1 MSVSILNQLFPTR
14 QLVLAS
20 NNQGKLAEFKQ
31 LFEQANLEITVTP
44 QGQLGIEDA
53 VEDGLSFIE
62 NALIKARHASRLT
75 GLPAIADDSGL
86 AVDALGGAPGI
97 YSARY
102 AGEHGNDLK
111 NLQQLL
117 VDLKNVPQG
126 ERAAQFHCVL
136 AFVRHAD
143 DPVPVIAHGI
153 WHGQIAFEAAG
164 SGGFGYD
171 PIFLPDDSNGSAAE
185 LTAEQKKQLSHRGK
199 ALRLLV
205 ALLKGEQLKGEQL
218 KGEQG

>member
-1 MSVSILNQLFPTR
+1 MHK
-14 QLVLAS
+14 LVLATG
-20 NNQGKLAEFKQ
+20 NKGKLAELSALLAPFDWQ
-31 LFEQANLEITVTP
+31 VLP
-44 QGQLGIEDA
+44 QSDFQVPDA
-53 VEDGLSFIE
+53 IEDGLSFIE

-117 VDLKNVPQG
+117 LDLKDVPQG

-143 DPVPVIAHGI
+143 DPSA
-153 WHGQIAFEAAG
+153 
-164 SGGFGYD
+164 S
-171 PIFLPDDSNGSAAE
+171 DSPWYLAWSNCI
-185 LTAEQKKQLSHRGK
+185 
-199 ALRLLV
+199 
-205 ALLKGEQLKGEQL
+205 
-218 KGEQG
+218 

>member
-1 MSVSILNQLFPTR
+1 MHK
-14 QLVLAS
+14 LVLATG
-20 NNQGKLAEFKQ
+20 NKGKLAELSALLAPFDWQ
-31 LFEQANLEITVTP
+31 VLP
-44 QGQLGIEDA
+44 QSDFQVPDA
-53 VEDGLSFIE
+53 IEDGLSFIE

-75 GLPAIADDSGL
+75 GLPAVADDSGL

-117 VDLKNVPQG
+117 VDLKDVPQG

-153 WHGQIAFEAAG
+153 WHGQIAFDAAG

-171 PIFLPDDSNGSAAE
+171 PIFLPNDAQSSASTQCTAAE

-205 ALLKGEQLKGEQL
+205 SLLKGEQG
-218 KGEQG
+218 

>member
-1 MSVSILNQLFPTR
+1 MQK
-14 QLVLAS
+14 LVLATG
-20 NNQGKLAEFKQ
+20 NKGKLAELSALLAPFDWQ
-31 LFEQANLEITVTP
+31 VLP
-44 QGQLGIEDA
+44 QSDFQVPDA
-53 VEDGLSFIE
+53 IEDGLSFIE

-117 VDLKNVPQG
+117 LDLKAVPQG

-136 AFVRHAD
+136 AFVRHAE

-153 WHGQIAFEAAG
+153 WHGQIAFAAAG

-171 PIFLPDDSNGSAAE
+171 PIFLPDDSEGSAAE

-205 ALLKGEQLKGEQL
+205 SLLKGEQLKGDHN
-218 KGEQG
+218 

>member
-1 MSVSILNQLFPTR
+1 MHK
-14 QLVLAS
+14 LVLATG
-20 NNQGKLAEFKQ
+20 NKGKLAELSALLAPFDWQ
-31 LFEQANLEITVTP
+31 VLP
-44 QGQLGIEDA
+44 QSDFQVPDA
-53 VEDGLSFIE
+53 IEDGLSFIE

-75 GLPAIADDSGL
+75 GLPAVADDSGL

-117 VDLKNVPQG
+117 SDLKDVPQG

-153 WHGQIAFEAAG
+153 WHGQIAFDAAG
-164 SGGFGYD
+164 AGGFGYD
-171 PIFLPDDSNGSAAE
+171 PIFLPNDAQGTAAE

-205 ALLKGEQLKGEQL
+205 SLLKGEQLKGEQ
-218 KGEQG
+218 G

>member
-1 MSVSILNQLFPTR
+1 MQK
-14 QLVLAS
+14 LVLATG
-20 NNQGKLAEFKQ
+20 NKGKLAELSALLAPFDWQ
-31 LFEQANLEITVTP
+31 VLP
-44 QGQLGIEDA
+44 QSDFQVPDA
-53 VEDGLSFIE
+53 IEDGLSFIE

-117 VDLKNVPQG
+117 VDLKDIPQG

-153 WHGQIAFEAAG
+153 WHGQIAFEATG

-171 PIFLPDDSNGSAAE
+171 PIFLPNDSQGTAAE

-205 ALLKGEQLKGEQL
+205 SLLKGEPLKGDQA
-218 KGEQG
+218 

>member
-1 MSVSILNQLFPTR
+1 MNK
-14 QLVLAS
+14 LVLATG
-20 NNQGKLAEFKQ
+20 NKGKLAELSALLAPFDWQ
-31 LFEQANLEITVTP
+31 VVP
-44 QGQLGIEDA
+44 QSDFQVPDA
-53 VEDGLSFIE
+53 IEDGLSFIE

-117 VDLKNVPQG
+117 LDLKDVPQG

-171 PIFLPDDSNGSAAE
+171 PIFIPDDCKPDDVQSAASTQCTAAE
-185 LTAEQKKQLSHRGK
+185 LSSEQKKAISHRGK

-205 ALLKGEQLKGEQL
+205 SLLKGEHA
-218 KGEQG
+218 

>member
-1 MSVSILNQLFPTR
+1 MQK
-14 QLVLAS
+14 LVLATG
-20 NNQGKLAEFKQ
+20 NKGKLAELSALLAPFDWQ
-31 LFEQANLEITVTP
+31 VLP
-44 QGQLGIEDA
+44 QSDFQVPDA
-53 VEDGLSFIE
+53 IEDGLSFIE

-153 WHGQIAFEAAG
+153 WHGQIAFGAAG

-171 PIFLPDDSNGSAAE
+171 PIFLPNDTQGTAAE

-205 ALLKGEQLKGEQL
+205 SLLKGEPLKGDQA
-218 KGEQG
+218 

>member
-1 MSVSILNQLFPTR
+1 M
-14 QLVLAS
+14 
-20 NNQGKLAEFKQ
+20 
-31 LFEQANLEITVTP
+31 
-44 QGQLGIEDA
+44 
-53 VEDGLSFIE
+53 
-62 NALIKARHASRLT
+62 
-75 GLPAIADDSGL
+75 
-86 AVDALGGAPGI
+86 
-97 YSARY
+97 
-102 AGEHGNDLK
+102 
-111 NLQQLL
+111 L
-117 VDLKNVPQG
+117 VDLKDVPPG

-171 PIFLPDDSNGSAAE
+171 PIFLPDDSQGTAAE

-205 ALLKGEQLKGEQL
+205 ALLKGEQLKGEQ
-218 KGEQG
+218 GE

>member
-1 MSVSILNQLFPTR
+1 MQK
-14 QLVLAS
+14 LVLATG
-20 NNQGKLAEFKQ
+20 NKGKLAELSALLAPFDWQ
-31 LFEQANLEITVTP
+31 VLP
-44 QGQLGIEDA
+44 QSDFQVPDA
-53 VEDGLSFIE
+53 IEDGLSFIE

-117 VDLKNVPQG
+117 VDLKDIPQG

-153 WHGQIAFEAAG
+153 WHGQVAFEATG

-171 PIFLPDDSNGSAAE
+171 PIFLPSDTQGTAAE

-205 ALLKGEQLKGEQL
+205 SLLKGEPLKGDQA
-218 KGEQG
+218 

>member
-1 MSVSILNQLFPTR
+1 MHK
-14 QLVLAS
+14 LVLATG
-20 NNQGKLAEFKQ
+20 NKGKLAELSALLAPFDWQ
-31 LFEQANLEITVTP
+31 VLP
-44 QGQLGIEDA
+44 QSDFQVPDA
-53 VEDGLSFIE
+53 IEDGLSFIE

-111 NLQQLL
+111 NLQQVLA
-117 VDLKNVPQG
+117 DLAEVPQG

-185 LTAEQKKQLSHRGK
+185 LTAERKKQLSHRGK

-205 ALLKGEQLKGEQL
+205 ALLKGEQLKGEQ
-218 KGEQG
+218 G